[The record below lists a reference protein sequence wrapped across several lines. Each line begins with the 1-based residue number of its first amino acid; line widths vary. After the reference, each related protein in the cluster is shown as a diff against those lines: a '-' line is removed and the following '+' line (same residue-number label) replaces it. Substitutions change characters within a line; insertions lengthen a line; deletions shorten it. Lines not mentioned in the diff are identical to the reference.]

1 MDHIQEPNTPE
12 TDKKLPHNLKFYTL
26 IYYPAQYCF
35 LANFYSIKIT
45 YTQIQLRKTT
55 IIQRLPL
62 DPVLITINKL
72 QNGYHCMSGF

>member
-35 LANFYSIKIT
+35 LANFYKDHI
-45 YTQIQLRKTT
+45 YTNTT
-55 IIQRLPL
+55 EENYNNTETSTGSCV
-62 DPVLITINKL
+62 D
-72 QNGYHCMSGF
+72 YHK